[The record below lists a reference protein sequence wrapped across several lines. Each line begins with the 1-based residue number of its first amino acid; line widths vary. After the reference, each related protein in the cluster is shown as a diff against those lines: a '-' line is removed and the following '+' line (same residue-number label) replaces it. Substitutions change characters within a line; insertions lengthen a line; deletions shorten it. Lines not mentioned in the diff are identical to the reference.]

1 MKKSLLGAFLLLSL
15 YSWSKEN
22 EKRVKSDI
30 KEVTV
35 FLNGAQVTSTASVT
49 LSPGTTNIIFED
61 LSQYIWDNNIQAR
74 GEGEFTILSVVRKM
88 NYLSANDAPREV
100 KNLQDSLEALHDR
113 QDLQNAMWKIYDQ
126 EEQMLMA
133 NKSIGGQNTGVN
145 VAELEKAANLLR
157 TRLTEIQYKKLETKQ
172 KLKKIQEQVD
182 KLTAQL
188 NELNAK
194 QKKVTSEITVSVSAK
209 ASVNAKIF
217 LSYVLQNAGWAPSYD
232 IRAIDNTS
240 PVKLEYKA
248 KVWQNSGYDWDGVKL
263 TLSTSNPYQSGTK
276 PNLVTWWINTYV
288 PYTYDY
294 DKKEKTS
301 GYRNAPSSVYG
312 KTNVGDEPMSTDS
325 EGGPPPPPPV
335 PTTTADYTKVSE
347 GQVNTTFD
355 IAIPYS
361 IPSDNKQ
368 YAVDIQTYSV
378 PAMYRYYCAPR
389 LDKDAF
395 LLAKVVGWD
404 QYNLLSGEAN
414 IFYEGMYV
422 GKSYINTQNTSDTLD
437 ISLGRD
443 KNVVVDR
450 VKLKDLCE
458 KKIIGLNKKETYTY
472 EITVRNKKKQDIEID
487 IEDQVPVTQNKEI
500 EVELLESSGAKYD
513 ATTGK
518 LSWALKLASG
528 DTKKMKLGFSVKY
541 PKDKTVSNL

>member
-1 MKKSLLGAFLLLSL
+1 MKHLLPGTFLLLSIFTFA
-15 YSWSKEN
+15 KEA

-35 FLNGAQVTSTASVT
+35 FLNGAQVTSVASVN
-49 LSPGTTNIIFED
+49 LAPGTTNIVFED

-74 GEGEFTILSVVRKM
+74 GEGDFTILSVVRKL
-88 NYLSANDAPREV
+88 NYLNPKDMPKEIKVVSDT
-100 KNLQDSLEALHDR
+100 LEALHDR
-113 QDLQNAMWKIYDQ
+113 QDLLQSMWKIYDQ

-157 TRLTEIQYKKLETKQ
+157 NRLTELQLKKLESKQ
-172 KLKKIQEQVD
+172 KQKKLQEQID
-182 KLTAQL
+182 KYNAQL
-188 NELNAK
+188 NELNGK
-194 QKKVTSEITVSVSAK
+194 QKKVNSEITVTVAAK
-209 ASVNAKIF
+209 TNVNAKVF
-217 LSYVLQNAGWAPSYD
+217 LSYVLQQAGWTPCYD
-232 IRAIDNTS
+232 IRAIDNSS

-288 PYTYDY
+288 PYVYDY
-294 DKKEKTS
+294 KKDKGGNY
-301 GYRNAPSSVYG
+301 GYNAPSSVN
-312 KTNVGDEPMSTDS
+312 TGDEPMSMDS
-325 EGGPPPPPPV
+325 EGSGGPPPPPP
-335 PTTTADYTKVSE
+335 PTANTSSSYTKVSE

-355 IAIPYS
+355 ISIPYS
-361 IPSDNKQ
+361 IPSDNKH
-368 YAVDIQTYSV
+368 YAVDIQSYSV
-378 PAMYRYYCAPR
+378 PAIYRYYCAPR

-395 LLAKVVGWD
+395 LLAKIVGWD
-404 QYNLLSGEAN
+404 QYNLLSGDAN

-422 GKSYINTQNTSDTLD
+422 GKSFINTQSISDTLD

-450 VKLKDLCE
+450 VKLKDLSE

-472 EITVRNKKKQDIEID
+472 EISVRNKKKLGIEID
-487 IEDQVPVTQNKEI
+487 VEDQVPVSQNKEV
-500 EVELLESSGAKYD
+500 EVELLESSSARYD

-518 LSWALKLASG
+518 LSWALKLAAG
-528 DTKKMKLGFSVKY
+528 ENKKMKLGFSVKY
-541 PKDKTVSNL
+541 PKDKVISNL